1 MNILG
6 STLLNALVLLDDSSS
21 STVTGNGATG
31 DIDIFQFMK
40 NLANYIGDIGQW
52 VIVLAGIVLLLI
64 GAVQIV
70 KGLASGGKGQV
81 NWVMSIACL
90 LVGGIMVAGGFT
102 MIAKIS
108 SIGNATAKTMATSQY
123 NSQYEVF
130 KDGTAADNTTT
141 NTTNPQ
147 N

>member
-1 MNILG
+1 
-6 STLLNALVLLDDSSS
+6 
-21 STVTGNGATG
+21 
-31 DIDIFQFMK
+31 MK

>member
-6 STLLNALVLLDDSSS
+6 STLFNMLTLLDGDK
-21 STVTGNGATG
+21 TVTATDEG
-31 DIDIFQFMK
+31 KIDVFQFMK
-40 NLANYIGDIGQW
+40 NIANYIGDIGQW

-64 GAVQIV
+64 GAIQIV

-108 SIGNATAKTMATSQY
+108 SIGNATAKTMATSNY
-123 NSQYEVF
+123 DSQYEVF
-130 KDGTAADNTTT
+130 TDGTAADTPKT
-141 NTTNPQ
+141 
-147 N
+147 